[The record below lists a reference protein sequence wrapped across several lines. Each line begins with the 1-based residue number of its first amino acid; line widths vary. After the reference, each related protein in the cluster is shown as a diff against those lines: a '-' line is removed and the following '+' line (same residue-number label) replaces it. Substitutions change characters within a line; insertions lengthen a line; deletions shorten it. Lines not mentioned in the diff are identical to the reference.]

1 MMIYNING
9 LLLPAPAPLTD
20 HYQLFATGGS
30 AGLLCIQ
37 LYIDPPVSS
46 VQCPGNML
54 TVVLTIMMPGAG
66 PGDRSAARRGWPP
79 PRGLQLGTVMN
90 RAVNRN
96 LPEKCE
102 SGAIDQLLYPWMW
115 ESNPCFPRFFA

>member
-1 MMIYNING
+1 MVSSS
-9 LLLPAPAPLTD
+9 PAPAPLTD

-37 LYIDPPVSS
+37 LYIHPPVFS

-79 PRGLQLGTVMN
+79 PRGLQLGTVLN
-90 RAVNRN
+90 RAVNIYRESFHN
-96 LPEKCE
+96 ILMRHLPEKCE
-102 SGAIDQLLYPWMW
+102 SAI
-115 ESNPCFPRFFA
+115 RR